1 MRIVVSYDIPDDT
14 RRLKMAALLKS
25 YGERVQLS
33 VFEAE
38 LNPYQLKNM
47 LGKVRELM
55 EPEDSVRVYLLGK
68 DWKKRT
74 LTLGRATPLSFP
86 EDDVI

>member
-74 LTLGRATPLSFP
+74 LTLGQATPLSFP

>member
-1 MRIVVSYDIPDDT
+1 VRIVVSYDIPDDT

-74 LTLGRATPLSFP
+74 LTLGQATPLSFP